1 MNLAF
6 NTRAV
11 WSNVDLKQ
19 FYLYRSKDDT
29 QPLKLGVNDTV
40 IWEGRDSYVK
50 ITEVV
55 GCSDESGPRGFA
67 YLPWR
72 EEGRWASRMFSLRGD
87 PRFNICYPEGY
98 PHYGLH
104 IGLHTIEKDEA
115 PHADH
120 LERPYY
126 MDTMIELRHHVAK
139 IASQGTFVTENTIF
153 KVSMDTFEYEVH
165 LFQHEDSH
173 VADVRFISGC
183 KKSFVEHTK
192 FYECM

>member
-1 MNLAF
+1 MDLAF

-19 FYLYRSKDDT
+19 FYVYRSKEDT
-29 QPLKLGVNDTV
+29 QPLKLGVNDT
-40 IWEGRDSYVK
+40 IRWEGRDSYVK
-50 ITEVV
+50 IVEVI
-55 GCSDESGPRGFA
+55 GCPDESGPRGFI

-72 EEGRWASRMFSLRGD
+72 EGRWATRMFSLRGD
-87 PRFNICYPEGY
+87 PRFIICYPEGS

-104 IGLHTIEKDEA
+104 IGLHTIEKDDA
-115 PHADH
+115 PPASH

-126 MDTMIELRHHVAK
+126 MDTMIELRYNVNK
-139 IASQGTFVTENTIF
+139 ITGGRYTVDNTIYQ
-153 KVSMDTFEYEVH
+153 VSMDTFNYEVH

-173 VADVRFISGC
+173 VADLRFISGC
-183 KKSFVEHTK
+183 KKSFVEHTR